1 MIWNPG
7 MQLGSWEDKDQV
19 KVLDNSEYS
28 WNGIEFSR
36 QTQIF
41 LSLCICNPMV
51 YTFKFL
57 DLDY

>member
-1 MIWNPG
+1 
-7 MQLGSWEDKDQV
+7 MQSGSWEDKDQV